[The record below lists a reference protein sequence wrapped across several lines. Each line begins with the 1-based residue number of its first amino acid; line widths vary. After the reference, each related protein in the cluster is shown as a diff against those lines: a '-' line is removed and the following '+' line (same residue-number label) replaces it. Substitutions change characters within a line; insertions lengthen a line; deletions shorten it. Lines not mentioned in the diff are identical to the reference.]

1 MKHQYIVIMLPLC
14 MCALDVI
21 TGYAAAMRRG
31 ELNSTVMKE
40 GLWNKIGEV
49 LAIVVSKCAEICI
62 TVFGIDFVNIDFK
75 VPICTAMCAYVTLYE
90 LTSNVENIGKMNP
103 IIGKW
108 LVKHL
113 GLNPYKVGL
122 TGFESYDDED
132 VK

>member
-1 MKHQYIVIMLPLC
+1 MKHQFIVIMLSLC

-21 TGYAAAMRRG
+21 TGYVAAMRRG

-40 GLWNKIGEV
+40 GLWDKMGEV
-49 LAIVVSKCAEICI
+49 FAIVVSKCVEICI
-62 TVFGIDFVNIDFK
+62 TVFGTDFVNTDFK
-75 VPICTAMCAYVTLYE
+75 VPICTAVCAYIALYE

-108 LVKHL
+108 LVEHL
-113 GLNPYKVGL
+113 GLDPYKVGL
-122 TGFESYDDED
+122 NSFDSYDED